1 MEPNQRRNA
10 FLGLLSPYRPGF
22 APGQCGFSQIKES
35 NIYHQLLKIGED
47 GITAEVEYEIE
58 DDDLPVIT
66 KITAFNPGDRKIRHI
81 IPVGALDLT
90 QIEDMEERLMKHHGA
105 VVQAMIGDDLTDDCE

>member
-1 MEPNQRRNA
+1 M
-10 FLGLLSPYRPGF
+10 
-22 APGQCGFSQIKES
+22 
-35 NIYHQLLKIGED
+35 YHQLLKIGED

-58 DDDLPVIT
+58 DDDRPVIT
-66 KITAFNPGDRKIRHI
+66 KITAFNPVYSNICHV

-105 VVQAMIGDDLTDDCE
+105 VVQAMIGDALTDACE